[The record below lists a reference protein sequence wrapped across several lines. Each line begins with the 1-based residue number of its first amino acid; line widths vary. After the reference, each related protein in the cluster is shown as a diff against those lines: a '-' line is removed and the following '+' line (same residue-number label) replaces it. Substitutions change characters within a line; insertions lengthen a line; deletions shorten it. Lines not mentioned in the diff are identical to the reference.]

1 MLRVCTKWQNS
12 AKYNAKLIESLQ
24 GGGVTQKSGRLN
36 EILIQS
42 KCVIFQKTDVSYSEK
57 LQ

>member
-1 MLRVCTKWQNS
+1 MLRVCTKQQSS

-24 GGGVTQKSGRLN
+24 GGVGTQKSGKLN

-42 KCVIFQKTDVSYSEK
+42 KRLIFQKTEVSYSEK
-57 LQ
+57 L